1 MSLLRGVSVWV
12 LIAPLVALHRLQ
24 SQEAIVYPEFLEER
38 SDNGARTLKIKD
50 DLTLNL
56 VPKSPFPERLHLRT
70 PRHDGSV
77 FNTYVS
83 SSLYSSK
90 LFQDEDNFAS
100 LVVTEDNGLRLHG
113 MIGDDLRI
121 EPLATAGRSSVGHV
135 AHRLYKVEEVR
146 SDTPIYQYVSAP
158 ATDRAARTI
167 DNIVESRLDKSS
179 VRAETHIVVDSVL
192 FAQFKKNK
200 TDTILY
206 MGAALNSINL
216 RYKTVKTLEVEIV
229 GVGFTFYEN
238 GYEEG
243 LFLKFFNEPDAKW
256 DEYADIKS
264 TLAAFNDF
272 YKKTHTNVFS
282 NVDLLSFVTGR
293 DMCLLEDDEVSRAVE
308 GMAYVTG
315 VCGDA
320 RTSVVEDEAWSFD
333 VVRRM
338 AHELAHNLGCLHDGE
353 EPLKYPHGHPGAKEC
368 PWNDGY
374 LMSFITEDNRQFQ
387 FSPCCAKQILFVSEI
402 MSPDASS
409 KAERVPLSHQPA
421 WGRCF
426 VPLSAG
432 TIPMWQID
440 AFKQGGPVPAHIFPR
455 SSQWN
460 IVICLLANHPFCIHL
475 RLDDKLCLFYNNSEK
490 RDRIKSGALPGDR
503 LSLDRLCRDAFA
515 DVTDYTFMFDNETGL
530 SGNGC
535 QIPCISNKVTVGRRT
550 YWNDGQAKGLDGS
563 RCDSNDRRKLCIRGE
578 CVVHTRC
585 KDCHNRPSQP
595 RTPRTTTALPRLSY
609 WNRQGKY

>member
-387 FSPCCAKQILFVSEI
+387 FSPCCAKQILFVSE
-402 MSPDASS
+402 
-409 KAERVPLSHQPA
+409 
-421 WGRCF
+421 
-426 VPLSAG
+426 
-432 TIPMWQID
+432 
-440 AFKQGGPVPAHIFPR
+440 
-455 SSQWN
+455 
-460 IVICLLANHPFCIHL
+460 
-475 RLDDKLCLFYNNSEK
+475 LDDKLCLFYNNSEK